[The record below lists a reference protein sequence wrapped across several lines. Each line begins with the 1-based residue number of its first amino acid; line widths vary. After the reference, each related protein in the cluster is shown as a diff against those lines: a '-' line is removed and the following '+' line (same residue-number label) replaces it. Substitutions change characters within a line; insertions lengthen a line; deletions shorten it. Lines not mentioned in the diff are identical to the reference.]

1 MTDATNQDTVLDS
14 ADAKSTKPAKKAKSD
29 DAKPVSLLASLQEEA
44 LSLARSGDVQG
55 ESALSVTIGKL
66 YDLKKHLADVEH
78 EALAGI
84 KALLE

>member
-1 MTDATNQDTVLDS
+1 MTDTVNDQEQVGQAAKEK
-14 ADAKSTKPAKKAKSD
+14 ADKPAKKAK
-29 DAKPVSLLASLQEEA
+29 PQPQSLLASLQEEA
-44 LSLARSGDVQG
+44 TKLARAGDVQG
-55 ESALSVTIGKL
+55 ESILSVTIGKL